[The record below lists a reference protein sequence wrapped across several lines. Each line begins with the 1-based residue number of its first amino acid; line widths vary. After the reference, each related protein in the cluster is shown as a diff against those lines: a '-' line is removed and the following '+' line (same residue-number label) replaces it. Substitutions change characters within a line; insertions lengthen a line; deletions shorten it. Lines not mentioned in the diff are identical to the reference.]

1 MGQELLEHHQALRQ
15 AADGDPQVVNR
26 VRVPPLG
33 GLVRLKREPAE
44 QRGGLPDGVIADGNI
59 TSSVGWLACQGSPS
73 LSREH
78 DWNFIDLAER
88 FRRPIG
94 GP

>member
-1 MGQELLEHHQALRQ
+1 MGQELPEHLQALRQ
-15 AADGDPQVVNR
+15 AADGDAQVVNR
-26 VRVPPLG
+26 VGVPPLG

-44 QRGGLPDGVIADGNI
+44 QRGGLPDGVLADGNI
-59 TSSVGWLACQGSPS
+59 TSAVGWPACQGSPS

-88 FRRPIG
+88 FCRLIG